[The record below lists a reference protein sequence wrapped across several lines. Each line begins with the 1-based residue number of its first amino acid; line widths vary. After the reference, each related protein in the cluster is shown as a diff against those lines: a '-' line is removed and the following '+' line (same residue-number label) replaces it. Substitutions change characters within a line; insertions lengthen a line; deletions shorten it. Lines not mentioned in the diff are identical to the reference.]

1 MPETIYRFLRDHPD
15 QFSTLVQAIDKSQS
29 ILTKLSSET
38 NKLTLFAPKNFQE
51 IQVQSNLEDILNYH
65 IVEGINFHK
74 DLYQTQ
80 ILSTDLIEE
89 SLNGAHQKISISID
103 TGIVIN
109 SMHRLLTES
118 ECKNGV
124 VHVIDSILPTP

>member
-1 MPETIYRFLRDHPD
+1 MPETIYQFLRDHPD
-15 QFSTLVQAIDKSQS
+15 EFSTLVQAIDKSQS

-51 IQVQSNLEDILNYH
+51 QSNLEDILNYH
-65 IVEGINFHK
+65 IVEGIYFHK

-80 ILSTDLIEE
+80 ILSTDLIEK

-124 VHVIDSILPTP
+124 VHVIDSILLPP